1 MVLFL
6 VVQLFVLLV
15 PGKSGPELVISLVT
29 SVIAM
34 VTGMIVMTGIRLS
47 GRLGYGSL

>member
-1 MVLFL
+1 MLLFL
-6 VVQLFVLLV
+6 MFDCFFQYE
-15 PGKSGPELVISLVT
+15 PGTTGPEADCLLMT
-29 SVIAM
+29 SVVAM